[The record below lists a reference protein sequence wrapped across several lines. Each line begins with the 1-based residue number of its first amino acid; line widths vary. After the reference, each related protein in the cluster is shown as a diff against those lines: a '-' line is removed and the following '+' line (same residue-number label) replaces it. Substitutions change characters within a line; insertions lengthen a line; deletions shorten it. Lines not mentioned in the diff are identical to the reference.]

1 MIRFQE
7 EELEDSSGST
17 DQHVL
22 VVGGGRFGLATAEQL
37 ARQFDEVSFA
47 GDVDTGADDEETPV
61 RIVSRLPASV
71 GDVRSMR
78 DDLGEVDAVLTLGRD
93 HQSLWAAHIFKRE
106 LVPAVTGATLEDPRL
121 ESTFSATG
129 VEPILL
135 SELLA
140 DHLSKL
146 TASRASLTQ

>member
-1 MIRFQE
+1 MIRTKE
-7 EELEDSSGST
+7 AELIDSDNPST
-17 DQHVL
+17 RQHVL

-37 ARQFDEVSFA
+37 AGQFDEVSFA
-47 GDVDTGADDEETPV
+47 GDVDHVDDEQVPV